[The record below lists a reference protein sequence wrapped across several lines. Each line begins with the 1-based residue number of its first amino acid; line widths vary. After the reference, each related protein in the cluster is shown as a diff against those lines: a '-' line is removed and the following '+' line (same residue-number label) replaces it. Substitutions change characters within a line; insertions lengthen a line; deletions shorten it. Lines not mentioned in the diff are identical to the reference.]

1 MNLKKLTIS
10 EWKQFQNLDIDFHPR
25 LTILTGANGSGKTT
39 ILNLLAQHFNWNIY
53 ELATPAKDKTSG
65 LFKFFTRFFKTPLES
80 NDSKIGE
87 IKYDDGS
94 IAVLQLPATDSPQYL
109 IQISNRQVLPGFNIP
124 SHRSVF
130 NYRAIV
136 QIPVKKR
143 HKEDAFNLVADSTRN
158 SVLGGG
164 SNQSIYH
171 IKETLL
177 GWATFGYGNKVIQS
191 DQEQIEYYEGFQDV
205 LKKILPK
212 SLGFKEFSIRN
223 SEVVLITDSG
233 DFMLDAVS
241 GGVSA
246 LIDLAWQIYMF
257 STKEKSEF
265 TVLIDEVENHLHATM
280 QRAILPDLL
289 SAFPN
294 VQFITSTHN
303 PLIVGSVKDSNVYV
317 LKYNVNNKVDSL
329 NLDLVNKAK
338 TASEILREVLGV
350 PFSMPIWVEDK
361 LNEITE
367 KYSSAEINEANFN
380 TMRSELGEMGLES
393 LVPQAI
399 SEILD
404 KKRSHD

>member
-1 MNLKKLTIS
+1 MRLKKLTIS
-10 EWKQFQNLDIDFHPR
+10 EWKQFQNLDINFHPQ

-39 ILNLLAQHFNWNIY
+39 ILNLLAQHFNWNIH

-65 LFKFFTRFFKTPLES
+65 LFKFFTRFFKIPLES
-80 NDSKIGE
+80 DDSKIGE

-94 IAVLQLPATDSPQYL
+94 TAVLQLPVTDSPQYL
-109 IQISNRQVLPGFNIP
+109 IQISNRQALLGFNIP

-130 NYRAIV
+130 NYRGIV

-143 HKEDAFNLVADSTRN
+143 HKEDAFNLVADSTRS

-257 STKEKSEF
+257 SAKEKPEF

-294 VQFITSTHN
+294 VQFIISTHN

-317 LKYNVNNKVDSL
+317 LKYNKENKVDSL

-338 TASEILREVLGV
+338 TAGEILREVLGV
-350 PFSMPIWVEDK
+350 PFTMPIWVEDK
-361 LNEITE
+361 LNEITGR
-367 KYSSAEINEANFN
+367 YSSAGIDEANFN
-380 TMRSELGEMGLES
+380 AMRSELEEIGLEN
-393 LVPQAI
+393 LIPQAI

-404 KKRSHD
+404 KNKKL

>member
-1 MNLKKLTIS
+1 MNLRKLTIS

-39 ILNLLAQHFNWNIY
+39 ILNLLAQHFNWNIH

-65 LFKFFTRFFKTPLES
+65 LFKFFTRFFKIPLES
-80 NDSKIGE
+80 DDSKIGE

-94 IAVLQLPATDSPQYL
+94 TAVLQLPVTDSPQYL
-109 IQISNRQVLPGFNIP
+109 IQISNSQALLGFNIP

-143 HKEDAFNLVADSTRN
+143 HKEDAFNLVADSTRS

-246 LIDLAWQIYMF
+246 LIDLALQIYMF
-257 STKEKSEF
+257 SAKEKPEF

-294 VQFITSTHN
+294 VQFIISTHN

-317 LKYNVNNKVDSL
+317 LKYHKENKVDSL

-338 TASEILREVLGV
+338 TAGEILREVLGV
-350 PFSMPIWVEDK
+350 PFTMPIWVEDK
-361 LNEITE
+361 LNEITGRN
-367 KYSSAEINEANFN
+367 SSAGIDEANFN
-380 TMRSELGEMGLES
+380 AMRSELEEIGLMN
-393 LVPQAI
+393 LIPQAI

-404 KKRSHD
+404 KNKKL